1 MKDFNKGLL
10 QTLFEMTKIPI
21 SIVKRSEQINIFSN
35 SKLTNPLF
43 ENYQEQLLDCGI
55 QDQYIQLVDTIYFE
69 SFLSIP
75 FTKGRTN
82 YWLIIGPI
90 IHNPPTKKSINRLL
104 KKLDRL
110 FFQEEFENYLFTLK
124 IDSKNQLIET
134 GHMAYFIINGVE
146 INIREELSLVKQKEE
161 PTNNTFYSD
170 YIADVREKSLYHHDP
185 LLERRIYQLVED
197 GNTTEILPYYKAF
210 QNRGDFE
217 HGLLSRNSEMRSL
230 KNRAIAMITLAT
242 RAAIRGGVH
251 PEDAYSLGDVLIQDL
266 EELTSI
272 SKVSW
277 YREEILYDF
286 TEMVKRNKKQNFSR
300 KITLSQEYIYKHIYE
315 SDLSVKFIAEKL
327 EINPKYLS
335 NLFKK
340 EVGISLSEYIQKSKI
355 QEAKKMMI
363 YFNRSVTD
371 ICNQLNFTDQSY
383 FTKVFKRH
391 TQMTPKEFLKNNS
404 FDPF

>member
-1 MKDFNKGLL
+1 MGVFNEGLL
-10 QTLFEMTKIPI
+10 RTLFEMTKIPV
-21 SIVKRSEQINIFSN
+21 SIVKYSEQIKSFSN

-43 ENYQEQLLDCGI
+43 ESYEEQLLECGI
-55 QDQYIQLVDTIYFE
+55 QGQYIQLVDTVYFE
-69 SFLSIP
+69 SLLSIP
-75 FTKGRTN
+75 FMKNDTK

-90 IHNPPTKKSINRLL
+90 IHNPPTKSSINRLL
-104 KKLDRL
+104 KRLDQL
-110 FFQEEFENYLFTLK
+110 FLQEEFEKYLFTLK
-124 IDSKNQLIET
+124 IESKNQLIES
-134 GHMAYFIINGVE
+134 GHMAYFIINGAE

-161 PTNNTFYSD
+161 PTNNKYYSN

-185 LLERRIYQLVED
+185 LLERRIYQLVEE
-197 GNTTEILPYYKAF
+197 GNTAEILPYYKAF
-210 QNRGDFE
+210 QNRGDFQ

-286 TEMVKRNKKQNFSR
+286 TEMVKRNRKQNFSR
-300 KITLSQEYIYKHIYE
+300 KVTLSQEYIYKHIYE
-315 SDLSVKFIAEKL
+315 PDLSVNSIAKKL
-327 EINPKYLS
+327 EINSKYLS

-340 EVGISLSEYIQKSKI
+340 EVGISISEYIQKSKI
-355 QEAKKMMI
+355 QEAQKMMI
-363 YFNRSVTD
+363 YFNRSLTE
-371 ICNQLNFTDQSY
+371 ICNLLNFTDQSY
-383 FTKVFKRH
+383 FTKIFKRH
-391 TQMTPKEFLKNNS
+391 AQITPKEFLRDIKIDS
-404 FDPF
+404 F